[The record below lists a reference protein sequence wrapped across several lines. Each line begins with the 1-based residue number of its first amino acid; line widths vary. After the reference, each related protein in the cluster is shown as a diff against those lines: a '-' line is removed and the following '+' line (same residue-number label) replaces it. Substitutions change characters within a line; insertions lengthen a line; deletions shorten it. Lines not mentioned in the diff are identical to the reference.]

1 MKVHVKLKDS
11 DYLKFSEYQLTHS
24 KQGKRTIFLQRLTLP
39 LISIAMVI
47 AFVAFHASTRA
58 IIIEVVS
65 LGIAS
70 AIWVIGSPA
79 MLKSSV
85 KRDFYKKKNS
95 GSAEIIV
102 TDEDGQE
109 IALYVVEETRMNGC
123 SYLLAADSE
132 EGDGDCYILK
142 DVSGEEEAEAVY
154 EFVEDDAEAESIFRI
169 FQELMTETGVELSE
183 R

>member
-1 MKVHVKLKDS
+1 M
-11 DYLKFSEYQLTHS
+11 E
-24 KQGKRTIFLQRLTLP
+24 
-39 LISIAMVI
+39 
-47 AFVAFHASTRA
+47 
-58 IIIEVVS
+58 E
-65 LGIAS
+65 
-70 AIWVIGSPA
+70 
-79 MLKSSV
+79 
-85 KRDFYKKKNS
+85 KNTS

-132 EGDGDCYILK
+132 DGDGDCYILK
-142 DVSGEEEAEAVY
+142 DVSGEDEAEAIY

>member
-1 MKVHVKLKDS
+1 MNGEKD
-11 DYLKFSEYQLTHS
+11 KME
-24 KQGKRTIFLQRLTLP
+24 
-39 LISIAMVI
+39 
-47 AFVAFHASTRA
+47 
-58 IIIEVVS
+58 E
-65 LGIAS
+65 
-70 AIWVIGSPA
+70 
-79 MLKSSV
+79 
-85 KRDFYKKKNS
+85 KKNS

-109 IALYVVEETRMNGC
+109 ITLYVVEEPRMNGC

-132 EGDGDCYILK
+132 EGDGDCFILK
-142 DVSGEEEAEAVY
+142 DVSAEEETEAVY

>member
-1 MKVHVKLKDS
+1 M
-11 DYLKFSEYQLTHS
+11 E
-24 KQGKRTIFLQRLTLP
+24 
-39 LISIAMVI
+39 
-47 AFVAFHASTRA
+47 
-58 IIIEVVS
+58 EN
-65 LGIAS
+65 
-70 AIWVIGSPA
+70 
-79 MLKSSV
+79 
-85 KRDFYKKKNS
+85 KNG
-95 GSAEIIV
+95 GSAGIIV

-109 IALYVVEETRMNGC
+109 IMLYAVEETRMNGC